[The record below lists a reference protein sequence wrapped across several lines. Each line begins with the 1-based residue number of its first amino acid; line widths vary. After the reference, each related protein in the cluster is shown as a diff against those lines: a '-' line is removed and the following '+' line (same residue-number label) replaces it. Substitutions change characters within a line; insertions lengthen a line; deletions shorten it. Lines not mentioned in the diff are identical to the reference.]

1 MKITKTQLK
10 EIIKEELDVALN
22 ENAERKAFKAF
33 DREIRDEF
41 PQIPVIMR
49 WGQEHDEP
57 DGHDTLR
64 NLARSFFKKFQKG
77 QLRDAVDYYVGDI
90 STDMGGSQEADALYA
105 IIKAIPRLPGYGK
118 YQGGLGAKFGRVF
131 GRQGSADKVI
141 IDFVAALQ
149 GEYGRISGKETEA
162 SDAQTRR
169 RSKRFASEEAEL
181 AMRFYKQLGGD
192 KLKRQITQQRETQ
205 EPERVAK
212 YWCGKAREYVDK
224 NAYESRNKAGIA
236 NELLK
241 LLGIPQGDI
250 TEFCPDI

>member
-49 WGQEHDEP
+49 WGQENDLGEDAEHLAD
-57 DGHDTLR
+57 
-64 NLARSFFKKFQKG
+64 LARSLFRAFQKG
-77 QLRDAVDYYVGDI
+77 RLRSAVDNYVGDI
-90 STDMGGSQEADALYA
+90 STDMGGSDEADALYA

-141 IDFVAALQ
+141 NDFVAALQ
-149 GEYGRISGKETEA
+149 GEHRRISGKETEA

-212 YWCGKAREYVDK
+212 YWCGKAREYVNK

-241 LLGIPQGDI
+241 LLGIPQGYVSK
-250 TEFCPDI
+250 FCPYI